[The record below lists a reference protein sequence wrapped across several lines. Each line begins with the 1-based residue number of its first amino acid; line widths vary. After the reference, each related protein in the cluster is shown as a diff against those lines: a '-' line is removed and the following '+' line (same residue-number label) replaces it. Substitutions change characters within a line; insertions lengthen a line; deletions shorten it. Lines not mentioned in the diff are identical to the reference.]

1 MAVKKREPWKA
12 LDPYRGKEFTTE
24 WPTFP
29 QLIKI
34 NVERFGNNPCFTDFE
49 GENGAKQTLT
59 YNQVYEKIQN
69 VAKWLIENGIQKGD
83 HVAVTGKNSPE
94 WAIAYLA
101 TMFASATVIPIDYA
115 LKENETQN
123 LINASEP
130 KIIFVDE
137 EKYDSIKK
145 NNPNAKIVS
154 LSPKKDENH
163 LYNLKIFL

>member
-94 WAIAYLA
+94 WLPSHRACSARKWATPQPSAYPRER
-101 TMFASATVIPIDYA
+101 FAWRLPASITTSDYA
-115 LKENETQN
+115 DFPPQC
-123 LINASEP
+123 
-130 KIIFVDE
+130 
-137 EKYDSIKK
+137 
-145 NNPNAKIVS
+145 
-154 LSPKKDENH
+154 
-163 LYNLKIFL
+163 